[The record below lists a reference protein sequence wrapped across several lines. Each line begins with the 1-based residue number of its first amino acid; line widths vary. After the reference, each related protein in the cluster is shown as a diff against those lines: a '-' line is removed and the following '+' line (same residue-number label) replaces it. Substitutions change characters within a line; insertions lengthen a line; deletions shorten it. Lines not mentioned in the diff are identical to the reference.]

1 MTDWIEPKT
10 LLSPDNK
17 QRALVDYIVK
27 NDLLYLKDNAS
38 AVIEFTDLSD
48 VPASYTDQGGKIVAI
63 KEDESGLEFIDAS
76 GGAGDMLKATYD
88 TDNDGRVDKAEAID
102 DGTHTAT
109 TIDIEDAVNKK
120 HPANAD
126 TDLDATFEAT
136 FTKNADTN
144 IKSNGWVLDEDDMA
158 SNLDTK
164 VPTQQSVKA
173 YADAVNA
180 DAKATAL
187 IWAIVFGG

>member
-10 LLSPDNK
+10 LLSPGIK

-38 AVIEFTDLSD
+38 AVTEFTDLSD
-48 VPASYTDQGGKIVAI
+48 VPASYTDQGGKVIAV
-63 KEDESGLEFIDAS
+63 KEDESGLEFVAA
-76 GGAGDMLKATYD
+76 GAGSGDMARATYD
-88 TDNDGRVDKAEAID
+88 IDDNGIVDKAQTID
-102 DGTHTAT
+102 DGTHSASAE
-109 TIDIEDAVNKK
+109 DVEDAVNKK
-120 HPANAD
+120 HSANAD
-126 TDLDATFEAT
+126 TALDATFEAT
-136 FTKNADTN
+136 FTKNADTD

-164 VPTQQSVKA
+164 VPTQQSAKA